1 MHMLYE
7 QLMKYSDQI
16 DRYEEWFTT
25 ELAID
30 DDGHCVGAVT
40 RNIRDGSMRALHAPR
55 A

>member
-1 MHMLYE
+1 
-7 QLMKYSDQI
+7 MKYAEQI

-30 DDGHCVGAVT
+30 DDGNCVGAVT
-40 RNIRDGSMRALHAPR
+40 RNIRTARCSSSRPR